1 MSKFYPTRDFLPV
14 STDEINLPES
24 NLNLDN
30 PKSWNNHHLFYY
42 SPAYKSSFI
51 LNSLRNLEREQEMIP
66 RDVHVLGK
74 LALHNV
80 YTDGVP
86 LPPRSVAMDR
96 LEEGFET
103 GERFKVWNVK
113 NRRYEY
119 QTFDRGYWEA
129 LKRVYN
135 AYDE

>member
-1 MSKFYPTRDFLPV
+1 MEYPTRNNLAI
-14 STDEINLPES
+14 STSEVDLPES
-24 NLNLDN
+24 NLNLDKRKN
-30 PKSWNNHHLFYY
+30 WNNHHLYYY
-42 SPAYKSSFI
+42 SPRYKSSFI
-51 LNSLRNLEREQEMIP
+51 LNSLRNLEGNQEMIP

-96 LEEGFET
+96 LEEGYEE

-113 NRRYEY
+113 NKRYEY
-119 QTFDRGYWEA
+119 QEFDKGYWEA

-135 AYDE
+135 VYDE